1 MSITTPS
8 GEPRKPGDKLP
19 SKASTGE
26 PAKTSASDA
35 PKSAA
40 APRRS
45 AGAPKKGAQRPPAK
59 AAGKGTKGA
68 KGKSF
73 APVKVN
79 QQKNWGSIAMFT
91 IVGLI
96 VVGIIGYGTV
106 QAINGSK
113 TWEEKAAAIDGIKDW
128 HKTNSK
134 ELEAGNGNHVQGKVD
149 YFATPSVGG
158 NHNGRWQNC
167 MGDIYPAQIPSEQAT
182 HSLEHGAVWVTY
194 DPATLSKDDVKKLES
209 RVEGNEY
216 TFLSPFPNQGSPVS
230 LQAWGWQLKVNSA
243 SDTRIDDFIK
253 VLRKN
258 ASVEPG
264 AVCSNGLTTT
274 GTVPDGGN
282 APTPSPSATAPAPSA
297 TVPAPTASAS
307 PAQ

>member
-19 SKASTGE
+19 AKSTGE
-26 PAKTSASDA
+26 PGKKPAGDA
-35 PKSAA
+35 PKAAA
-40 APRRS
+40 APKRS

-106 QAINGSK
+106 QAIQGSK
-113 TWEEKAAAIDGIKDW
+113 TWEEKAEAISGIVDW
-128 HKTNSK
+128 KKTNGK
-134 ELEAGNGNHVQGKVD
+134 ELEAGNGNHVQGTVK

-158 NHNGRWQNC
+158 NHNGAWQNC
-167 MGDIYPAQIPSEQAT
+167 MGDIYPQQIASEHAT

-194 DPATLSKDDVKKLES
+194 DPAVLSKDDVKKLES
-209 RVEGNEY
+209 KVEGNEY
-216 TFLSPFPNQGSPVS
+216 MMLSPFPNQGSPIS

-243 SDTRIDDFIK
+243 SDERVDEFIK
-253 VLRKN
+253 ALRKN
-258 ASVEPG
+258 ATVEPG
-264 AVCSNGLTTT
+264 AVCSGGVTAT
-274 GTVPDGGN
+274 GTTPQGGQ
-282 APTPSPSATAPAPSA
+282 APEPVPSAAPSA
-297 TVPAPTASAS
+297 TPPASTTP
-307 PAQ
+307 

>member
-26 PAKTSASDA
+26 PGTSSAADA
-35 PKSAA
+35 PKASAA
-40 APRRS
+40 PKRS

-59 AAGKGTKGA
+59 PAGKGAKGA

-106 QAINGSK
+106 QAIQGSK
-113 TWEEKAAAIDGIKDW
+113 TWEEKARGIDGIVDW
-128 HKTNSK
+128 HKTNEK
-134 ELEAGNGNHVQGKVD
+134 ELAAGNGNHVQGLVK

-158 NHNGRWQNC
+158 NHNGIWQNC
-167 MGDIYPAQIPSEQAT
+167 MGDVYPQQIASEHAT
-182 HSLEHGAVWVTY
+182 HSMEHGAVWVTY
-194 DPATLSKDDVKKLES
+194 DPASVSPDDIKKLTS
-209 RVEGNEY
+209 KVQGNEY
-216 TFLSPFPNQGSPVS
+216 TLLSPFPNQGSPIS

-243 SDTRIDDFIK
+243 SDSRIDDFIK
-253 VLRKN
+253 ALRKN

-264 AVCSNGLTTT
+264 AVCSGGTTAT
-274 GTVPDGGN
+274 GTTPQGG
-282 APTPSPSATAPAPSA
+282 ADPQTPVPSAAPSGTPAPSA
-297 TVPAPTASAS
+297 TP
-307 PAQ
+307 